1 MQPPSLI
8 MFRPL
13 AARVLLLS
21 RSSTRSFHS
30 PYVALR
36 DSRLPT
42 PLASS
47 AVSSMNEKQL
57 DHSAEPFLTHAGTR
71 TYVVSQ
77 PDATS
82 KHYQVPSG
90 AYPTSTPY
98 VNSVA
103 SEPDAQARAAATGTV
118 ARNEGGIEDS
128 SATSIGQG
136 DGQRELGNSAAIP
149 GVAAQGGLASAWRTR
164 R

>member
-1 MQPPSLI
+1 

-13 AARVLLLS
+13 AVRILLS
-21 RSSTRSFHS
+21 SRSATRSFHS
-30 PYVALR
+30 PYVVLR
-36 DSRLPT
+36 DSRLPTAT

-47 AVSSMNEKQL
+47 AVSSMNEKQH

-77 PDATS
+77 PDASS

-90 AYPTSTPY
+90 AYPTTAPY
-98 VNSVA
+98 VSSAA
-103 SEPDAQARAAATGTV
+103 SEPDSQARS
-118 ARNEGGIEDS
+118 RDEGGTEES
-128 SATSIGQG
+128 SAIRFGSDPAEMGSVLSGITGISQG
-136 DGQRELGNSAAIP
+136 DPDLRDS
-149 GVAAQGGLASAWRTR
+149 GGLANAWRTR

>member
-1 MQPPSLI
+1 

-13 AARVLLLS
+13 AARILFSS

-30 PYVALR
+30 PYVVLR

-42 PLASS
+42 ATLLASS
-47 AVSSMNEKQL
+47 AVSSMNEKQH
-57 DHSAEPFLTHAGTR
+57 DHSAEPFLTHSGTR

-77 PDATS
+77 PDASS

-90 AYPTSTPY
+90 AYPTTAPY
-98 VNSVA
+98 VSSAA
-103 SEPDAQARAAATGTV
+103 SEASS
-118 ARNEGGIEDS
+118 RNEGGIEENP
-128 SATSIGQG
+128 AVRFETAPAETGGITGIGQG
-136 DGQRELGNSAAIP
+136 DGP
-149 GVAAQGGLASAWRTR
+149 GLRDSGGLANAWRTR